1 MKQLLL
7 ALPLILVAS
16 PARAE
21 RWVTAASIPYDLDKK
36 PINIV
41 DCQIDINS
49 MRNNGRF
56 TSARATWNYRDD
68 PHKIITECSN
78 KRLMIVDK
86 KVNPFP
92 YWVIQKDEDWHFD
105 IEKKGDWPA
114 FRPPNEGPYKYV
126 YREWYS
132 GAFDLLCG

>member
-1 MKQLLL
+1 MKRLLL

-68 PHKIITECSN
+68 PHRIIAECS
-78 KRLMIVDK
+78 KERLMIADK
-86 KVNPFP
+86 KLNPFP
-92 YWVIQKDEDWHFD
+92 YWVIRKGEDWFFD
-105 IEKKGDWPA
+105 IGEKGDWPT
-114 FRPPNEGPYKYV
+114 FQPPNEAPGKYV

>member
-41 DCQIDINS
+41 DYQIDVNS
-49 MRNNGRF
+49 IRKDGRF

-68 PHKIITECSN
+68 PQKIITECSN
-78 KRLMIVDK
+78 KRLIIVDK
-86 KVNPFP
+86 EVNPFP
-92 YWVIQKDEDWHFD
+92 Y
-105 IEKKGDWPA
+105 
-114 FRPPNEGPYKYV
+114 
-126 YREWYS
+126 
-132 GAFDLLCG
+132 

>member
-41 DCQIDINS
+41 DNKIDINS
-49 MRNNGRF
+49 IRNDGRF
-56 TSARATWNYRDD
+56 TSPRATWNYRND
-68 PHKIITECSN
+68 PHKIIAECSEE
-78 KRLMIVDK
+78 RLMIVDK
-86 KVNPFP
+86 KLNPFP
-92 YWVIQKDEDWHFD
+92 YWVIRKGED
-105 IEKKGDWPA
+105 
-114 FRPPNEGPYKYV
+114 
-126 YREWYS
+126 
-132 GAFDLLCG
+132 

>member
-68 PHKIITECSN
+68 PQRIIAECS
-78 KRLMIVDK
+78 KERLMIADK
-86 KVNPFP
+86 KLNPFP
-92 YWVIQKDEDWHFD
+92 YWVIRKGEDWFFD
-105 IEKKGDWPA
+105 IGEKGDWPT
-114 FRPPNEGPYKYV
+114 FQPPNEAPGKYV

>member
-1 MKQLLL
+1 MKRTLL
-7 ALPLILVAS
+7 ALPLILIAS
-16 PARAE
+16 PAMAE
-21 RWVTAASIPYDLDKK
+21 RWFTAASIPYDPDEK

-41 DCQIDINS
+41 DYQIDVNS
-49 MRNNGRF
+49 IRKDGRF

-68 PHKIITECSN
+68 PHTIIVECS
-78 KRLMIVDK
+78 KERLMIVDK
-86 KVNPFP
+86 KVSPFP
-92 YWVIQKDEDWHFD
+92 YWVIRKGEDWHFD

-114 FRPPNEGPYKYV
+114 IYPPNQAPGKYV